1 MFYAVLS
8 DKLEPRFVKIKAYL
22 AAGQCIGSALCF
34 VAIYYPFISLSFTV
48 VFFAIDFF
56 LFEGFNP
63 LIVSMITMTSP
74 QGAQASVL
82 GLYII
87 VASLAGLFSAQV
99 INMLTVPPASFQQIQ
114 LTLTINTA
122 LPSFLASICFFM
134 SGYDYERNVKK
145 IWLQRTNAVSKA
157 IEEVPDFAR
166 MTQTTPL
173 DSGLTEEANRLLS
186 VRKT

>member
-34 VAIYYPFISLSFTV
+34 VAIYYPFISLSFAV

-99 INMLTVPPASFQQIQ
+99 VNMLTVSPASFQQI
-114 LTLTINTA
+114 
-122 LPSFLASICFFM
+122 
-134 SGYDYERNVKK
+134 
-145 IWLQRTNAVSKA
+145 
-157 IEEVPDFAR
+157 
-166 MTQTTPL
+166 
-173 DSGLTEEANRLLS
+173 
-186 VRKT
+186 

>member
-8 DKLEPRFVKIKAYL
+8 DKFEPRIIRIKAYL

-34 VAIYYPFISLSFTV
+34 VAVYYPFISFGFAVS
-48 VFFAIDFF
+48 FFAIDFF

-87 VASLAGLFSAQV
+87 VASLAGLISAQV
-99 INMLTVPPASFQQIQ
+99 VNMYTIPPASFQQIQ
-114 LTLTINTA
+114 ITLTLNTA
-122 LPSFLASICFFM
+122 LPSFLAAICIFM
-134 SGYDYERNVKK
+134 SGYDYERRIKT
-145 IWLQRTNAVSKA
+145 IWQ
-157 IEEVPDFAR
+157 
-166 MTQTTPL
+166 
-173 DSGLTEEANRLLS
+173 
-186 VRKT
+186 